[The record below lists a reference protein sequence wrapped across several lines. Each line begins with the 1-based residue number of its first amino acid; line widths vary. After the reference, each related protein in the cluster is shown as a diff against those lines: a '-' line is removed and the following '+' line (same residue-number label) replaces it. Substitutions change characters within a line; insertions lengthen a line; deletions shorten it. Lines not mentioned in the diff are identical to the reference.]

1 MHFSKRYSRLQ
12 EKEGNLL
19 KHIIQLGAY
28 LMLGLP
34 LAAYAANNSVAT
46 AGGKVEPRDPFA
58 TTDRMYM
65 EVNYQTSSRNNPYGS
80 FVPGYGGQNAP
91 KMKLKGFVT
100 QNKTKATALLEVEG
114 AGVYMVSAGDEIGLH
129 AIGMQTVLKIVEVS
143 ANGVKVQPGHINQVI
158 VVR

>member
-1 MHFSKRYSRLQ
+1 
-12 EKEGNLL
+12 
-19 KHIIQLGAY
+19 
-28 LMLGLP
+28 ML
-34 LAAYAANNSVAT
+34 AFAMTANAANNGAVRTNQNNMQTTS
-46 AGGKVEPRDPFA
+46 RDPFA

-65 EVNYQTSSRNNPYGS
+65 EVNSQTSLRNNPYGS

-100 QNKTKATALLEVEG
+100 KNKSKATALLEVEG

>member
-1 MHFSKRYSRLQ
+1 M
-12 EKEGNLL
+12 
-19 KHIIQLGAY
+19 KHIIQLGTW
-28 LMLGLP
+28 LL
-34 LAAYAANNSVAT
+34 LALASAGNAANN
-46 AGGKVEPRDPFA
+46 GGAKPNQNNMLPAPRDPFA
-58 TTDRMYM
+58 TTDRMYI
-65 EVNYQTSSRNNPYGS
+65 EVNSQTSLRNNPYGS

-100 QNKTKATALLEVEG
+100 KNKTKATALLEVEG

-143 ANGVKVQPGHINQVI
+143 SNGVKVQPGHINQVI

>member
-1 MHFSKRYSRLQ
+1 
-12 EKEGNLL
+12 
-19 KHIIQLGAY
+19 
-28 LMLGLP
+28 MLVVING
-34 LAAYAANNSVAT
+34 YAANNMT
-46 AGGKVEPRDPFA
+46 ARPNQNMMQSPPRDPFA

-65 EVNYQTSSRNNPYGS
+65 EVNSQTSLRNNPYGS

-100 QNKTKATALLEVEG
+100 KNKTKATALLEVEG

-143 ANGVKVQPGHINQVI
+143 SNGVKVQPGHINQVI

>member
-1 MHFSKRYSRLQ
+1 MKDF
-12 EKEGNLL
+12 
-19 KHIIQLGAY
+19 IQFGA
-28 LMLGLP
+28 GLV
-34 LAAYAANNSVAT
+34 LAFAMTANAANNGAVRTNQNNMQTTS
-46 AGGKVEPRDPFA
+46 RDPFA

-65 EVNYQTSSRNNPYGS
+65 EVNSQTSLRNNPYGS

-100 QNKTKATALLEVEG
+100 KNKSKATALLEVEG